1 MKADDKTEILLSH
14 VDLAQ
19 GIKETVRSC
28 QSPGVTDLENRLVI
42 YFQRNEPKMMKA
54 DLENS
59 VIMHEKNRGLL
70 SVISGENLAVCLT
83 CSLIW

>member
-1 MKADDKTEILLSH
+1 MKADDKTEILLSL

-19 GIKETVRSC
+19 AIKETVRSC
-28 QSPGVTDLENRLVI
+28 HSPVVTDLENRLVI

-83 CSLIW
+83 CSLIR

>member
-28 QSPGVTDLENRLVI
+28 HSPVVTDLENRLVI

-54 DLENS
+54 DLENA
-59 VIMHEKNRGLL
+59 VIMHEKTLGPL
-70 SVISGENLAVCLT
+70 SVISGGNLADGLT
-83 CSLIW
+83 